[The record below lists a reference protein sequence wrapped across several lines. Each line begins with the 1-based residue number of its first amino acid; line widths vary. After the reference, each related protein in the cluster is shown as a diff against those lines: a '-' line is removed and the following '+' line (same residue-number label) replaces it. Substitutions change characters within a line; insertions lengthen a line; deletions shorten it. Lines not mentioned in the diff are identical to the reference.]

1 MNYAATH
8 TTQGTAEGLD
18 RSPPGCCEDPEEY
31 KVVNSSIPVD
41 LIVSTSY
48 GGVVVTPFGIDL
60 RHLRRLLLRLRGDRK
75 PVDVLS
81 GRTSPTTHD
90 AFSLPLPDV

>member
-1 MNYAATH
+1 MNCTATH
-8 TTQGTAEGLD
+8 TTQSAAD

-41 LIVSTSY
+41 LMVLTSY
-48 GGVVVTPFGIDL
+48 EGIVVTPFEIDL